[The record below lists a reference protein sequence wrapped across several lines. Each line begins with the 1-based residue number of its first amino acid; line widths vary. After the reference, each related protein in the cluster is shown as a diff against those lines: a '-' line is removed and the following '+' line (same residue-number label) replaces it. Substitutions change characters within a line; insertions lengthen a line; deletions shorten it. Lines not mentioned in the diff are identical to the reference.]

1 MILFEV
7 YVDVL
12 PRVVSISITVSRKEG
27 LMDEE
32 RRIYISMIVLDVY
45 QRMLLHHQV
54 VLWKKKTDISC
65 LSMEAL
71 W

>member
-45 QRMLLHHQV
+45 QLL
-54 VLWKKKTDISC
+54 WEKNNDISC
-65 LSMEAL
+65 LSMEAWL
-71 W
+71 